1 MAALPTGTVT
11 FVFTDL
17 QGSTDL
23 LQRLGEHRYAEV
35 LQQSRHLLRT
45 AFQAHGGHEIDARGE
60 EFFVAFTSAK
70 SAVLA
75 ALAGQRAIMEFPWP
89 EGVQVRVRM
98 ALHTGEPVAAGGAY
112 VGLDVH
118 RAARICSV
126 GHGGQILISHTTFNL
141 VAGQLPQEIQF
152 RDLGEH
158 RLKDLLRPERLF
170 QMQYPSLTATFPPL
184 RSLGLSPNNLPV
196 QLTSF
201 IGREK
206 EMAEVKRLLGL
217 RRLLTLTGLGGCG
230 KTRLAIQ
237 VAADL
242 LEEFLDGVWLVELA
256 PLTDPGLI
264 PQTVAKTLGVPE
276 EAGRTYLGTLVDYLG
291 LRQLLLVLDNCEHL
305 VEACAHLAE
314 TVLRAA
320 PRVTILATSRQ
331 PLGVAGETTFAV
343 LSLSLPDLLQAP
355 IERLTESEAVRLF
368 LERAAHTQLG
378 FALTDVNA
386 PVVAQ
391 ITRTLDGIPLA
402 IELAVAKMK
411 VLSVMQIAE
420 RLDDRFRLLTGGART
435 LPRHQTLQATMDW
448 SYDLLSEPERMLL
461 RRLSVFAGTFALE
474 AAEAICPGN
483 GMPPAEV
490 LDLLTQLVDKS
501 LVTVDRYEPIVRY
514 RLLDTVRQY
523 AHEKLD
529 ESSETV
535 DIQQRHR
542 DWFLALAER
551 AEPVLR
557 TDESWLNR
565 LEDEHDNLR
574 AALDSSMRTGK
585 ALLTLRMA
593 TALARFWQIRGYWTE
608 GRRWLEAALAHSADA
623 PPDLQGRALSRAAVL
638 AQFQGDYAQARAL
651 TEQSL
656 ALQRSLGDHAG
667 MAASLSTQGNIA
679 YHQGDYRAAEQL
691 HMESLT
697 HAEAAG
703 DKAAMAAAFVN
714 LAIVADHEGEFEKAA
729 ALCKESLRL
738 FREVGDKR
746 GAAYA
751 LSILGTLASDQADYA
766 TAQPLFEES
775 LALNRHLGDKRGI
788 TASLSS
794 LAFIAREQGDLPTAL
809 ALCEES
815 LAIRRQLGQKHGVA
829 MVLSSL
835 GLVTWRQGDARRAAA
850 YFRESLTLLQAL
862 GDRAGIAACLE
873 GLARVATDPG
883 VATRL
888 LGAAAALRE
897 TIHAPLPPSD
907 RVEYDH
913 QLSLLQSGLGGGV
926 FAARWREGQTMPPE
940 QAIAYALA
948 ETTAVNST
956 PTQAS

>member
-11 FVFTDL
+11 FLFTDIK
-17 QGSTDL
+17 GSTEL
-23 LQRLGEHRYAEV
+23 MQRLGERRYTEL

-45 AFQAHGGHEIDARGE
+45 AFQEHGGHEIDARGE
-60 EFFVAFTSAK
+60 EFFVAFASAK

-75 ALAGQRAIMEFPWP
+75 ALAGQRAIGEFPWP

-170 QMQYPSLTATFPPL
+170 QVLHPSLTANFPPL

-237 VAADL
+237 VAAEL
-242 LEEFLDGVWLVELA
+242 LEEFPDGVWLVELA
-256 PLTDPGLI
+256 PLTDPSLI

-291 LRQLLLVLDNCEHL
+291 PRHLLLVLDNCEHL

-314 TVLRAA
+314 TLLRAT
-320 PRVTILATSRQ
+320 PRLKIVVTSRQ
-331 PLGVAGETTFAV
+331 RLGVAGETMYAV
-343 LSLSLPDLLQAP
+343 PSLSLPDLPPPP
-355 IERLTESEAVRLF
+355 IERLAESEAVRLF
-368 LERAAHTQLG
+368 LERAAHTHPG
-378 FALTDVNA
+378 FAPTNATA

-391 ITRTLDGIPLA
+391 IVRTLDGIPLA
-402 IELAVAKMK
+402 IELAAAKMT
-411 VLSVMQIAE
+411 VLSITQIAE

-435 LPRHQTLQATMDW
+435 LPRHQTLRATMDW
-448 SYDLLSEPERMLL
+448 SYDLLSEPERILL
-461 RRLSVFAGTFALE
+461 RRLSVFAGTFTLE
-474 AAEAICPGN
+474 AVEGICG
-483 GMPPAEV
+483 GDGASADEV
-490 LDLLTQLVDKS
+490 LDLLTHLVDKS
-501 LVTVDRYEPIVRY
+501 LVMVDRREAEARY
-514 RLLDTVRQY
+514 RLQDIVREY
-523 AHEKLD
+523 AREKLD
-529 ESSETV
+529 ASDQTA
-535 DIQQRHR
+535 DIQRRHQ

-551 AEPVLR
+551 TERILR
-557 TDESWLNR
+557 TGESLLNR
-565 LEDEHDNLR
+565 LEDEHDNFR
-574 AALDSSMRTGK
+574 AALENSLRAGE

-608 GRRWLEAALAHSADA
+608 GRRWLEAALARSADT
-623 PPDLQGRALSRAAVL
+623 PPALRAWALSHAAAL

-656 ALQRSLGDHAG
+656 GLQRTLGDHAG

-691 HMESLT
+691 HIESRA
-697 HAEAAG
+697 HAKTVE
-703 DKAAMAAAFVN
+703 DKGAMAAAFVN
-714 LAIVADHEGEFEKAA
+714 LAIVADHQGDFEKAA
-729 ALCKESLRL
+729 TLCKESLRL

-746 GAAYA
+746 GTAHA
-751 LSILGTLASDQADYA
+751 LSILGTLASDQGDYA
-766 TAQPLFEES
+766 TARPLFEES
-775 LALNRHLGDKRGI
+775 LALNRHLGERRGI
-788 TASLSS
+788 AASLSR
-794 LAFIAREQGDLPTAL
+794 LAFIAREQGDLPKAQTL
-809 ALCEES
+809 FEES
-815 LAIRRQLGQKHGVA
+815 LAIRHQLGQRQGIAIVI
-829 MVLSSL
+829 SNL
-835 GLVTWRQGDARRAAA
+835 GLVAWRRGDIRRAAA
-850 YFRESLTLLQAL
+850 YFKESLTLLREL
-862 GDRAGIAACLE
+862 GDKAGIAACLE

-883 VATRL
+883 VAARL
-888 LGAAAALRE
+888 LGAAAVLRE
-897 TIHAPLPPSD
+897 SIHAPLPPSD
-907 RVEYDH
+907 RPEYDRH
-913 QLSLLQSGLGGGV
+913 LGMLRNRLGGEV
-926 FAARWREGQTMPPE
+926 FAARWYEGQAMPTE
-940 QAIAYALA
+940 QAITYALA
-948 ETTAVNST
+948 AEISSPDPSA
-956 PTQAS
+956 A